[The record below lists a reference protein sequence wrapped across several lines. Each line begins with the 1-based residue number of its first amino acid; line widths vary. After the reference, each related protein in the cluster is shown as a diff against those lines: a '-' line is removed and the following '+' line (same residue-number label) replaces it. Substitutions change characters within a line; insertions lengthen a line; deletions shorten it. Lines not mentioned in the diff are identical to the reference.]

1 MCDAMKNA
9 WVYLNQSSEPIA
21 VELWAIIGWE

>member
-1 MCDAMKNA
+1 MKNA
-9 WVYLNQSSEPIA
+9 WVYLNQSTEPIA